1 MFTIYWTIVVDG
13 QRLANSKEF
22 GRNEMTQALH
32 FAEALRTKQRNGLAI
47 CHVTMSSENPDSVGL
62 AGVAETDSSYA
73 WKKRRL

>member
-1 MFTIYWTIVVDG
+1 MFTIYWTIVFDG
-13 QRLANSKEF
+13 QRMACCKEF

-32 FAEALRTKQRNGLAI
+32 FAEALRTKKRNGLAI
-47 CHVTMSSENPDSVGL
+47 CHITMSSENPDSVGL